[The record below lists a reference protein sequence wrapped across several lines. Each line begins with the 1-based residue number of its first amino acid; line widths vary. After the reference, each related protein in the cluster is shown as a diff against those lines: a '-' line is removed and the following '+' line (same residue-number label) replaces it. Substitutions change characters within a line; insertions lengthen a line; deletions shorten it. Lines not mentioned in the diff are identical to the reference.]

1 MYKQHLHLQI
11 AKMLFVQAASALK
24 VLGAEALPPFL
35 RDGGLGQERLGVGS
49 EDMAG
54 DLKQAIRVAE
64 DASGIALHR
73 ADGSHGGWAT
83 QKLRQNKKPLRLASC
98 ASFPH
103 RRSLGKIEKRCEMP
117 RDAASRQ
124 R

>member
-11 AKMLFVQAASALK
+11 AKMLFVQAAGALK

-35 RDGGLGQERLGVGS
+35 RDGGLGQERLGVGG

-73 ADGSHGGWAT
+73 ADGSHFPKIAAK
-83 QKLRQNKKPLRLASC
+83 QKTSPSCFVRQLSSQEEPW
-98 ASFPH
+98 
-103 RRSLGKIEKRCEMP
+103 
-117 RDAASRQ
+117 
-124 R
+124 